1 MSAQTVL
8 EAAPS
13 DIPALV
19 TATANGKP
27 LVVHY
32 TSDDGSCSYCV
43 DNNAFIADAAARLS
57 NNFDFVSVTLN
68 PWRQFFE
75 SADGKALVDFQQAQ
89 GFALSGVPSVM
100 IFANDQPIRM
110 LPGGNPTL
118 ISTLEEVFEAISDQE
133 LVVRGDVSVANIPAS
148 QIETYVNAFSTD
160 RPMLLT
166 LSSTDKN
173 CMHCKTG
180 NDAIDD
186 VSRYLADDFFFART
200 DFDPWQRV
208 DDDIETKA
216 YFAGHGE
223 NLVGLPTSFLFY
235 RGKLLSRVITNGP
248 DLRILLPQTL
258 PLIAGLD

>member
-1 MSAQTVL
+1 
-8 EAAPS
+8 
-13 DIPALV
+13 
-19 TATANGKP
+19 
-27 LVVHY
+27 
-32 TSDDGSCSYCV
+32 
-43 DNNAFIADAAARLS
+43 LS

-148 QIETYVNAFSTD
+148 QIETYVNAFSED
-160 RPMLLT
+160 RPLLLT

-186 VSRYLADDFFFART
+186 VSRYLADDFIFART
-200 DFDPWQRV
+200 DFDPWQSV
-208 DDDIETKA
+208 DDDIEVKA
-216 YFAGHGE
+216 FFSLHGE

-248 DLRILLPQTL
+248 DLKILLPQTL